1 MTLEKDRVQT
11 SGAERVVHVLLVETR
26 REDARRLHTAVER
39 IPAFQVHS
47 TRDFAEGQALLE
59 SRTFDVAIV
68 GGSPDDEAV
77 IAFTAR
83 LREERPEMAVLLFA
97 AGSVTSADPGNSS
110 SCAIDDSESL
120 ASHIRS
126 AVRTAGSS
134 RRRETMVRWLEQE
147 MRVDHLTGLYNR
159 KTFYDRLAEV
169 CTSSSGGQAHVTLIV
184 LDVVGTR
191 MVNEAHGAEAGDAM
205 IQRAAAGIMR
215 SVRGADFAARIDG
228 DDFGIILPN
237 ADFELGQ
244 RVARRIAHELDRLNA
259 NEWQGQVPVEVSF
272 GVATGTD
279 CSSSELL
286 EAAMKELARCKDRST
301 ILTDFPHFDA
311 PDDPSVA

>member
-1 MTLEKDRVQT
+1 M
-11 SGAERVVHVLLVETR
+11 ER
-26 REDARRLHTAVER
+26 
-39 IPAFQVHS
+39 
-47 TRDFAEGQALLE
+47 
-59 SRTFDVAIV
+59 RTFDAAIV
-68 GGSPDDEAV
+68 GGSPGNKAV
-77 IAFTAR
+77 AAFAAR
-83 LREERPEMAVLLFA
+83 LKEERPEMAVLRFA
-97 AGSVTSADPGNSS
+97 AGTVTSVDAADSS
-110 SCAIDDSESL
+110 SCSIEDPEVL

-126 AVRTAGSS
+126 AIHTAGSS

-159 KTFYDRLAEV
+159 KTFHDRLAEV
-169 CTSSSGGQAHVTLIV
+169 CASASGSQAHVTLIV

-191 MVNEAHGAEAGDAM
+191 MVNEAHGTEAGDAM

-244 RVARRIAHELDRLNA
+244 RVARRIAHQLDRLNA

-272 GVATGTD
+272 GVATGTG
-279 CSSSELL
+279 CSSDELL
-286 EAAMKELARCKDRST
+286 DAAMEELARCKDRSAV
-301 ILTDFPHFDA
+301 LTDFPHFDA